1 MCKAHG
7 HALHV
12 VGLQQTV
19 ARWSTSSTKLNTTQ
33 PSQPLWDTAANS
45 YFSGTSVKK
54 SVPQSSLKTLCPAIS
69 QQSPSHDPV
78 DIVANV
84 RVSKYIPLHGRE
96 LKALGD

>member
-1 MCKAHG
+1 MVNVIHKAEHNSAITASLG
-7 HALHV
+7 HC
-12 VGLQQTV
+12 
-19 ARWSTSSTKLNTTQ
+19 
-33 PSQPLWDTAANS
+33 SQLLFLRDIS
-45 YFSGTSVKK
+45 EE

-69 QQSPSHDPV
+69 QQSPSRDPV